1 MRNVTLDLAPFEEK
15 ISLHRYLK
23 EALDFPFYY
32 GANLDALHDELASE
46 REPLHIDVHYP
57 KSPRGK
63 WWITCPNCFAYLRT
77 QRGKIIIW
85 KSPIRKRRNASAPA
99 GRT

>member
-32 GANLDALHDELASE
+32 GANLDALHDEL
-46 REPLHIDVHYP
+46 
-57 KSPRGK
+57 SPCISTCTIQNLRAEK

-85 KSPIRKRRNASAPA
+85 KSPIRKRRNAS
-99 GRT
+99 GF

>member
-23 EALDFPFYY
+23 DGTGFPLPIRARTWTPFMTSWP
-32 GANLDALHDELASE
+32 ASA
-46 REPLHIDVHYP
+46 EPLHMRPCTIQNL
-57 KSPRGK
+57 RAEK

-85 KSPIRKRRNASAPA
+85 KSPIRKRRNAS
-99 GRT
+99 GS

>member
-1 MRNVTLDLAPFEEK
+1 MRDVTLDLTPFEEK

-46 REPLHIDVHYP
+46 RDPLAH
-57 KSPRGK
+57 R
-63 WWITCPNCFAYLRT
+63 RT
-77 QRGKIIIW
+77 LSQRAARQNGGL
-85 KSPIRKRRNASAPA
+85 PA
-99 GRT
+99 QAAAGL

>member
-1 MRNVTLDLAPFEEK
+1 MRDIILDLSPFEEK

-46 REPLHIDVHYP
+46 THQTRITIRYP
-57 KSPRGK
+57 ANPRGK
-63 WWITCPNCFAYLRT
+63 MVDYQPRLLRVF
-77 QRGKIIIW
+77 RDAACENYHLEIHYEEI
-85 KSPIRKRRNASAPA
+85 
-99 GRT
+99 

>member
-23 EALDFPFYY
+23 EVLDFPFYY

-57 KSPRGK
+57 KIS
-63 WWITCPNCFAYLRT
+63 A
-77 QRGKIIIW
+77 
-85 KSPIRKRRNASAPA
+85 RKNGGLPAQTAS
-99 GRT
+99 RI

>member
-32 GANLDALHDELASE
+32 GANLDALHDGW
-46 REPLHIDVHYP
+46 P
-57 KSPRGK
+57 
-63 WWITCPNCFAYLRT
+63 
-77 QRGKIIIW
+77 
-85 KSPIRKRRNASAPA
+85 ASASPCISTCTIQNLRAENGGLPA
-99 GRT
+99 QTASRI